1 MTKPITDAQ
10 LAGWRD
16 TLTEI
21 ERRLVSAERDVRAG
35 LGTPDGQGYPQAQRG
50 YFKGRLDAY
59 TKARD
64 ALLPIV
70 RREQERRSTAAHA
83 PESPTANETGGER
96 GPSPDAADV
105 SVQGRITRRQV
116 DEKGAAA

>member
-16 TLTEI
+16 TLTDI
-21 ERRLVSAERDVRAG
+21 ERRLVSAEHDVRAG
-35 LGTPDGQGYPQAQRG
+35 LGTPDGQGYPQAQKG

-70 RREQERRSTAAHA
+70 QREQERRSTAADA
-83 PESPTANETGGER
+83 PQRPTAHDRAENDLDHLNGH
-96 GPSPDAADV
+96 DAPT
-105 SVQGRITRRQV
+105 QGKS
-116 DEKGAAA
+116 EGAAA

>member
-83 PESPTANETGGER
+83 QNAPTANETGGTGVLR
-96 GPSPDAADV
+96 PDADDAA
-105 SVQGRITRRQV
+105 SQGKR
-116 DEKGAAA
+116 EGKAA